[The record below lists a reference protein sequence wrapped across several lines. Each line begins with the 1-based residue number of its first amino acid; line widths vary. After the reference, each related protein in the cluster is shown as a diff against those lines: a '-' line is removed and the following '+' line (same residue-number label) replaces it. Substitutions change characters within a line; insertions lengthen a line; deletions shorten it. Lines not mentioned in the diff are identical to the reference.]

1 MNLHLT
7 GHHLKITPAIRS
19 HVESKLSK
27 LTSHFD
33 HVIDVHVMMTIE
45 KLMHKVEATVH
56 LAGKDLFCESSS
68 EDMYA
73 AIDELAHKL
82 DRAIIKHK
90 EKTLTHRHDSVSLKS
105 ESIE

>member
-1 MNLHLT
+1 
-7 GHHLKITPAIRS
+7 
-19 HVESKLSK
+19 
-27 LTSHFD
+27 
-33 HVIDVHVMMTIE
+33 
-45 KLMHKVEATVH
+45 
-56 LAGKDLFCESSS
+56 
-68 EDMYA
+68 MYA

>member
-1 MNLHLT
+1 
-7 GHHLKITPAIRS
+7 
-19 HVESKLSK
+19 
-27 LTSHFD
+27 
-33 HVIDVHVMMTIE
+33 MTIE

-56 LAGKDLFCESSS
+56 LAGKDLFYESSS

>member
-33 HVIDVHVMMTIE
+33 HVIDVHVIMTIE

-68 EDMYA
+68 EDMYT

>member
-33 HVIDVHVMMTIE
+33 HVIDVHVIMTIE

-68 EDMYA
+68 
-73 AIDELAHKL
+73 
-82 DRAIIKHK
+82 
-90 EKTLTHRHDSVSLKS
+90 
-105 ESIE
+105 